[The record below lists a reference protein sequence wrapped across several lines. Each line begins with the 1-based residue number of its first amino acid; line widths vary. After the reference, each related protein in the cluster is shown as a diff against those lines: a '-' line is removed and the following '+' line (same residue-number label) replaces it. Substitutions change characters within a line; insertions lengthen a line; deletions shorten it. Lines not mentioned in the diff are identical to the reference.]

1 MPVVTGLYESRGVV
15 RVAVDGRAACDIGA
29 KFFQKYPLAEG
40 EAVDIEA
47 YLGRVAAAQAEACYE
62 SALKLLSLSARTSAE
77 IEKKLTQRGF
87 VRPAI
92 CAALER
98 LTEAHLIDDRALAE
112 RLVELKAEK
121 PVGRYAL
128 KQKLRAK
135 GVSDEDAQAALEQ
148 LTDEQQRSACRQ
160 MAEKLYPRYRDIGA
174 RAARAKLS
182 QALARRGFSWDA
194 IGAAVDALLSA
205 DDDEW

>member
-15 RVAVDGRAACDIGA
+15 RIAVDGRTACDVGA
-29 KFFQKYPLAEG
+29 KFFQKYPLVEG

-47 YLGRVAAAQAEACYE
+47 YLDRVAAAQAGAAYEA
-62 SALKLLSLSARTSAE
+62 ALKLLSLSARTSAE

-87 VRPAI
+87 VRPAVK
-92 CAALER
+92 AALDR
-98 LTEAHLIDDRALAE
+98 LTEARLIDDRALAE

-135 GVSDEDAQAALEQ
+135 GVSDDDAEAALTQ
-148 LTDEQQRSACRQ
+148 LTDEQQQAACRQ
-160 MAEKLYPRYRDIGA
+160 MAEKLYPRYRDIEA

-182 QALARRGFSWDA
+182 QALARRGFPWDA

-205 DDDEW
+205 DDEW